1 MLAEN
6 LKYLRQK
13 NHYYQKDIARKLN
26 RKTNSTISDWENGK
40 YTPSL
45 DVVEELAAIYH
56 VGIDELLT
64 EDLREKYQSPGDQ
77 LVQIFDSLDTDKQAQ
92 LLHYAQELKD

>member
-6 LKYLRQK
+6 LKFLREK
-13 NHYYQKDIARKLN
+13 NNYYQKDIAKKLN

-45 DVVEELAAIYH
+45 VEELAAIYH
-56 VGIDELLT
+56 VGIDELLK
-64 EDLREKYQSPGDQ
+64 EDLREKYQSPSDQ
-77 LVQIFDSLDTDKQAQ
+77 LIEIYESLDTDKQAQ
-92 LLHYAQELKD
+92 LLHYAQDLKE